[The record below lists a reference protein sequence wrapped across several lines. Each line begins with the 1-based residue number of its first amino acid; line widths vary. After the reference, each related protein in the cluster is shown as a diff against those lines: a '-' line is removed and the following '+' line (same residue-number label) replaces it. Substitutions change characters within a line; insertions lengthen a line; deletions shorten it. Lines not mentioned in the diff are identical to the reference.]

1 MVFSS
6 ILFLFFFLPA
16 LLLCYS
22 CLPRRFRAWRNGVL
36 LAFSLFFYACGGL
49 YYLPILL
56 CSIAVNYLCGLLAA
70 PGRPHA
76 VRRAGLWAAIVLG
89 LGMLGWFKYAGFL
102 SANLSRLGVRLERV
116 CVAAAGRALR
126 TQMGSF
132 TLELSEEQSMG

>member
-16 LLLCYS
+16 LLLCYF

-49 YYLPILL
+49 YYLPVLL

-70 PGRPHA
+70 PGRPA
-76 VRRAGLWAAIVLG
+76 TRTGSRRRWSTAEQAGSTA
-89 LGMLGWFKYAGFL
+89 
-102 SANLSRLGVRLERV
+102 RRR
-116 CVAAAGRALR
+116 RRR
-126 TQMGSF
+126 TG
-132 TLELSEEQSMG
+132 

>member
-56 CSIAVNYLCGLLAA
+56 CSIAVNYLIL
-70 PGRPHA
+70 
-76 VRRAGLWAAIVLG
+76 
-89 LGMLGWFKYAGFL
+89 
-102 SANLSRLGVRLERV
+102 
-116 CVAAAGRALR
+116 
-126 TQMGSF
+126 
-132 TLELSEEQSMG
+132 